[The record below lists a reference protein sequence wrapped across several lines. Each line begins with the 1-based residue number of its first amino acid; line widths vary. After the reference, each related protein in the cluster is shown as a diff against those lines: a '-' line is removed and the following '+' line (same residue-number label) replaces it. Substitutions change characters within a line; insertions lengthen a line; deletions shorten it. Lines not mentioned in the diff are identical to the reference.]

1 MAVAIVVPSLL
12 SEEFKQ
18 VALKGPV
25 DPSEIVGMVKNYQER
40 IQSASVATAQLGHE
54 GPKIESSK
62 EYLALVLQRKSLEM
76 LLKQT
81 GCGDLVAL
89 FALEGKYE
97 KFRNTVILMGLKEG
111 SEELLRSDDDGDFAA
126 AEETWPIKLAVDGD
140 PKLFDEFFKRPTNP
154 PA

>member
-1 MAVAIVVPSLL
+1 MAFAIVVPSLL
-12 SEEFKQ
+12 SDEFKD
-18 VALKGPV
+18 VALTKPV
-25 DPSEIVGMVKNYQER
+25 PASEIAEMVKGYQER
-40 IQSASVATAQLGHE
+40 IQCASDATAQRGHY

-62 EYLALVLQRKSLEM
+62 EYLALILDRESVRM
-76 LLKQT
+76 LLDQE

-97 KFRNTVILMGLKEG
+97 KFRNTVILMGLKKD
-111 SEELLRSDDDGDFAA
+111 STDLLRGANDDFAA

-140 PKLFDEFFKRPTNP
+140 PKLFEEFFERPTNP